1 MSVFLSVASPFPQV
15 FFAVF
20 FYSCWLK
27 VTQFTAS
34 SYLPLLKEKVPF
46 FFGRSVG
53 WLSSSSSYFSRPF
66 LPLLSFFFF
75 CCLCCKSSQRY
86 QDKLLSLS
94 FFFSGHYHFHPRN
107 FIFPFKVEKRNKG
120 EEGGGSSSSSFRTRI
135 NHLTLVPLE
144 S

>member
-46 FFGRSVG
+46 FGRSVG
-53 WLSSSSSYFSRPF
+53 WSSSSYFSRPF
-66 LPLLSFFFF
+66 LPLLSFFF
-75 CCLCCKSSQRY
+75 CCLCCKSSRRY
-86 QDKLLSLS
+86 QDKLLSLSLS

-120 EEGGGSSSSSFRTRI
+120 EEGGGSSSSFRTRI